1 MPTTHTPPRSGPHS
15 IAPAVSMG
23 AKLRTRLTDLVP
35 ALEHPIVCGGMHHV
49 GYAELASAVS
59 NAGALGTITALT
71 QPSPEALRAEIDRAL
86 RMITRTDGRGRKAP
100 LAVNFTLLPTLRP
113 PDYESYARVICESA
127 CAVVET
133 AGASPGAFIEMFKRA
148 GKIVIHKCT
157 SVRHALAAERL
168 GVDVVSIDGYECAGH
183 PGTNDVGAMVLLA
196 KAQERLRVP
205 FLACGGVGTGRQLAA
220 ALALGADGVCMG
232 TRFMATR
239 EAPIKEGIKKALVSA
254 DENQTTLVM
263 TTVKNHERV
272 YKNKVAEEVRAIEA
286 VKPGDFGAIH
296 HLVRGENYRQSF
308 QETGD
313 PDSSVWSAG
322 CVMGLIDD
330 APTCDELVAR
340 IIDEAVDV
348 MTRRL
353 TGMITHDARL

>member
-1 MPTTHTPPRSGPHS
+1 M
-15 IAPAVSMG
+15 
-23 AKLRTRLTDLVP
+23 RTRLTDLVP

-168 GVDVVSIDGYECAGH
+168 GVDVV
-183 PGTNDVGAMVLLA
+183 
-196 KAQERLRVP
+196 
-205 FLACGGVGTGRQLAA
+205 
-220 ALALGADGVCMG
+220 
-232 TRFMATR
+232 
-239 EAPIKEGIKKALVSA
+239 
-254 DENQTTLVM
+254 
-263 TTVKNHERV
+263 
-272 YKNKVAEEVRAIEA
+272 
-286 VKPGDFGAIH
+286 
-296 HLVRGENYRQSF
+296 
-308 QETGD
+308 
-313 PDSSVWSAG
+313 
-322 CVMGLIDD
+322 
-330 APTCDELVAR
+330 
-340 IIDEAVDV
+340 
-348 MTRRL
+348 
-353 TGMITHDARL
+353 

>member
-1 MPTTHTPPRSGPHS
+1 
-15 IAPAVSMG
+15 
-23 AKLRTRLTDLVP
+23 
-35 ALEHPIVCGGMHHV
+35 
-49 GYAELASAVS
+49 
-59 NAGALGTITALT
+59 
-71 QPSPEALRAEIDRAL
+71 
-86 RMITRTDGRGRKAP
+86 
-100 LAVNFTLLPTLRP
+100 
-113 PDYESYARVICESA
+113 
-127 CAVVET
+127 
-133 AGASPGAFIEMFKRA
+133 
-148 GKIVIHKCT
+148 
-157 SVRHALAAERL
+157 
-168 GVDVVSIDGYECAGH
+168 
-183 PGTNDVGAMVLLA
+183 
-196 KAQERLRVP
+196 
-205 FLACGGVGTGRQLAA
+205 
-220 ALALGADGVCMG
+220 VCMG

>member
-1 MPTTHTPPRSGPHS
+1 MARR
-15 IAPAVSMG
+15 AR
-23 AKLRTRLTDLVP
+23 LRTRLTDLVP
-35 ALEHPIVCGGMHHV
+35 GLEHPVTQGGMHHV
-49 GYAELASAVS
+49 AYAALVAAVS
-59 NAGALGTITALT
+59 NAGALGTLTALT
-71 QPSPEALRAEIDRAL
+71 QPTPEDLRREIARTRA
-86 RMITRTDGRGRKAP
+86 MITRRSEKSKSGYAP
-100 LAVNFTLLPTLRP
+100 FAVNFTLLPALRP
-113 PDYESYARVICESA
+113 PDYESYARVICESDVE
-127 CAVVET
+127 VVET
-133 AGASPGAFIEMFKRA
+133 AGANPGKFIEMFKKK
-148 GKIVIHKCT
+148 GIIVIHKCT
-157 SVRHALAAERL
+157 TLRHALAAERL
-168 GVDVVSIDGYECAGH
+168 GVDAVSVDGFECAGH

-196 KAQERLRVP
+196 KARDVLTVP
-205 FLACGGVGTGRQLAA
+205 FLACGGIGTGRQLAA

-239 EAPIKEGIKKALVSA
+239 EAPIKDGIKRALIAA

-296 HLVRGENYRQSF
+296 HLVRGENYRVSF

-313 PDSSVWSAG
+313 AESSVWSAG

-330 APTCDELVAR
+330 APSCEELITR

-348 MTRRL
+348 MTTRL
-353 TGMITHDARL
+353 NSMIVVDGSL